1 MSQENPETPRPV
13 GEGVI
18 SQELHERL
26 QQRESIC
33 KELESLTVFGDG
45 SDFAAAIERAV
56 SRYHAAPELPPEY
69 SEILDKRFAEAER
82 VARSRLAEAAER
94 TRHAAKLDAECKALL
109 AAGELLTLPE
119 VEAFEKKFR
128 AFYADDQARIAE
140 MESLLGEIHA
150 RLAAEAAEAER
161 LTAEADRLAA
171 ELRALTEAE
180 EIDPLKE
187 RKPAIDNE
195 YRALGNVPRAAA
207 NRFKEAQR
215 RASAKLSR
223 HFETLDFARWESYT
237 LKLDI
242 CAELEKL
249 NALPENELAAA
260 SKRLHELR
268 EKWKSLGN
276 VPWEKSD
283 EINPRYLELTRA
295 LQHRIDD
302 HFAARRKEQKLAA
315 EAKEELIKSAEAL
328 ASSTEWG
335 PTSGAFRELQAKWKA
350 LPRAGAADHELYSRF
365 RAAADTF
372 FNARNAAF
380 AERDSK
386 FKAAAEAKEALIRE
400 AENLTDPRRARSL
413 REEFRRLPG
422 AGRREAELYRA
433 FDAALA
439 KFFNARSAAFADK
452 EKEARELIVEVE
464 SLAATPLA
472 ALPRIREI
480 RRRLDELNTR
490 NTADAERAAFAAFDQ
505 AIDAARS
512 KEAGEK
518 FALCC
523 ETVAELA
530 RRNAMREAGEPLP
543 EAAVPNL
550 ELFPKAGQFAKLLEA
565 AAAGDAKAAEKIDR
579 HFNAARAEYGEI
591 VGGIESLA
599 GIGGDSDAEAA
610 EPLSLAAELEAAIMG
625 NFARDEAKAVEKKKS
640 TPAEL
645 RQRFLAAGVLP
656 AAEFEEFRRRFE
668 AAAEKLF

>member
-1 MSQENPETPRPV
+1 MSQENSGAPRSA
-13 GEGVI
+13 GEGAI

-26 QQRESIC
+26 RQRESIC
-33 KELESLTVFGDG
+33 IELENLTVTGDG
-45 SDFAAAIERAV
+45 SGFAAAIERAV

-69 SEILDKRFAEAER
+69 GEILDKRFGEAER
-82 VARSRLAEAAER
+82 AARGRLAEAAER
-94 TRHAAKLDAECKALL
+94 IRQSAKLDAECKALL

-119 VEAFEKKFR
+119 VETFEKKFR
-128 AFYADDQARIAE
+128 AFHAGDGKRIAE
-140 MESLLGEIHA
+140 MEALLGETHA

-161 LTAEADRLAA
+161 LTAEAERLAA
-171 ELRALTEAE
+171 ELRELTDAE
-180 EIDPLKE
+180 EIGPLKD
-187 RKPAIDNE
+187 RKAAIDNE
-195 YRALGNVPRAAA
+195 YKALGNVPHGAA

-223 HFETLDFARWESYT
+223 HFETLDLARWESYT

-249 NALPENELAAA
+249 GTVPENELSAA

-268 EKWKSLGN
+268 EKWKTLGN
-276 VPWEKSD
+276 VPWEKNE

-302 HFAARRKEQKLAA
+302 YFAARRKEQKLAA
-315 EAKEELIKSAEAL
+315 EAKEELIKAAEAL
-328 ASSTEWG
+328 TASTEWG

-400 AENLTDPRRARSL
+400 AENLTDPRRARAL

-433 FDAALA
+433 FDAAME
-439 KFFNARSAAFADK
+439 KFFSARSAAFADK
-452 EKEARELIVEVE
+452 EKEARGLIAEVE
-464 SLAATPLA
+464 KLAAAPLA

-490 NTADAERAAFAAFDQ
+490 NTAAAEHAAFD
-505 AIDAARS
+505 AFDRALDAARS

-523 ETVAELA
+523 ETVSELA
-530 RRNAMREAGEPLP
+530 RRNAMREAGEALP
-543 EAAVPNL
+543 EEAVANL
-550 ELFPKAGQFAKLLEA
+550 ELFPKAGQFARLLTA
-565 AAAGDAKAAEKIDR
+565 AAAGDAKAAEKIGR
-579 HFNAARAEYGEI
+579 HFTAARAEYSEI
-591 VGGIESLA
+591 VGEMEALA
-599 GIGGDSDAEAA
+599 GIGGGAEAKS
-610 EPLSLAAELEAAIMG
+610 EPLSLAAELEAAITG
-625 NFARDEAKAVEKKKS
+625 NFARAEAKSAGKKKS

-645 RQRFLAAGVLP
+645 RQRFLSAGVLP
-656 AAEFEEFRRRFE
+656 AVEFEEFRRRFE